1 MQHYNQGYDELY
13 HYGKLGMKWGHR
25 KNTSV
30 KNQKPHSRRVE
41 DLSDDELRRTIN
53 RIQMEKQYTQLTTPV
68 NVNKGKEFMGK
79 ILKAGVT
86 MAAVTS
92 TALTLYSNTG
102 KIKDIIEKK
111 LAK

>member
-13 HYGKLGMKWGHR
+13 HYGVKGMKWGRR
-25 KNTSV
+25 KNTSIQ
-30 KNQKPHSRRVE
+30 NQKSHGRRVE
-41 DLSDDELRRTIN
+41 DFSDEELRRTIN
-53 RIQMEKQYTQLTTPV
+53 RIQMEKQYIQLTTPV
-68 NVNKGKEFMGK
+68 NVNKGEEFMGK
-79 ILKAGVT
+79 VLKTGAT

-92 TALTLYSNTG
+92 TALTLYNNTG